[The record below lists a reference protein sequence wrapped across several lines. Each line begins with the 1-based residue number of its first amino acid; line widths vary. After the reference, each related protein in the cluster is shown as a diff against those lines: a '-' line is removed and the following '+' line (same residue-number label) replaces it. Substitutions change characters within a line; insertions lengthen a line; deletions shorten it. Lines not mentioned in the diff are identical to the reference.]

1 MIQQCG
7 KVIWIEVKWV
17 KNQIRKCPLVFQR
30 ASCMRR
36 KEESPQSQSQD
47 FAAILLKRRFM
58 SQARRTRHFERSA
71 RNVRKMPCSPRL
83 GHKALVM
90 QATSK
95 PELLSKRENNC
106 LNLMAYRDYHRNQA
120 RFPPLSRVLQSS
132 LSEAGGGLN
141 RVLYRDALPQ
151 GPTPYPVIYS
161 GAPLNGQPLYKDSQT
176 DNFLCP
182 QGKLIHFSQNSNRLI
197 RTPVNED
204 NVYLFLAQWTDSHRK
219 STSLMQTLCVVTNLS
234 LLRVKQILQITACRC
249 SR

>member
-151 GPTPYPVIYS
+151 GPT
-161 GAPLNGQPLYKDSQT
+161 LTLLYTVEPRLT
-176 DNFLCP
+176 DNRF
-182 QGKLIHFSQNSNRLI
+182 I
-197 RTPVNED
+197 RTRRRTIFFVPRESS
-204 NVYLFLAQWTDSHRK
+204 YIFLK
-219 STSLMQTLCVVTNLS
+219 IQT
-234 LLRVKQILQITACRC
+234 A
-249 SR
+249 